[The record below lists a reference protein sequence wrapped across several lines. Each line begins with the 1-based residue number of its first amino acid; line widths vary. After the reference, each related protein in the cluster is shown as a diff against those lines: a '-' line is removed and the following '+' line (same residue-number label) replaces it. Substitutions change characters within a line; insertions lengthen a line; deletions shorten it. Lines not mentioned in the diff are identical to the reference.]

1 MRVRLLNKLKPN
13 SCTESCG
20 INVAGEWRER
30 NVWYPVRSARNAP
43 KGVTTVQSDET
54 VLNVQKSV
62 EVIVEMCLKK

>member
-1 MRVRLLNKLKPN
+1 MDGGKE
-13 SCTESCG
+13 TCG
-20 INVAGEWRER
+20 TRG
-30 NVWYPVRSARNAP
+30 RSARNAP